1 MIACRKSFT
10 DTLLELA
17 RQDKDIVAVTTDAR
31 GSVTLGD
38 FAKELPAQFVECGI
52 AEQDAVGISA
62 GLAHSGKKVFV
73 CGPACFYVARS
84 LEQVK
89 VDLAYS
95 QNNVKI
101 LGVSGGVAYGALGA
115 THHSLHDIAVLR
127 TFPGMNIVLPCDAR
141 QTRKL
146 VKLLVDYPE
155 PVYVRVGRAAV
166 PDVYE
171 NDDFEFVLGK
181 ANTLLDGTDLTF
193 QPEHQRSRVI
203 GRLFQDP
210 MRGTAPHMTI
220 EENLALAYLRASHGS
235 PFRRIT
241 PKDRELF
248 RSQLAQL
255 DMGLEERMRQPVGLL
270 SGGQRQALT
279 LLMATMVPPKL
290 LLLDEHTA
298 ALDPATADKVL
309 ELTRRIVAEHRITC
323 LMVTHNMAQA
333 LSLGSRTLMMAEGSI
348 VLDVSGT
355 EREGLTVNDL
365 LERFRSG
372 AGHALD
378 NDRIL
383 LA

>member
-101 LGVSGGVAYGALGA
+101 LGVSCGVAYGALGA

-171 NDDFEFVLGK
+171 NDDFDFILGK
-181 ANTLLDGTDLTF
+181 ANMLLNGTDLTIIAAGETVYHAY
-193 QPEHQRSRVI
+193 QAGLMLQEKGIKARV
-203 GRLFQDP
+203 
-210 MRGTAPHMTI
+210 
-220 EENLALAYLRASHGS
+220 
-235 PFRRIT
+235 
-241 PKDRELF
+241 
-248 RSQLAQL
+248 L
-255 DMGLEERMRQPVGLL
+255 DMSSIKPVDAEAIRKAAEETGRIITVEEHSQFGGLGAIVVETLSENPIPVRIIGIPDENVVHGNSHEIFAHYGLDKE
-270 SGGQRQALT
+270 GICKTALEF
-279 LLMATMVPPKL
+279 VK
-290 LLLDEHTA
+290 
-298 ALDPATADKVL
+298 K
-309 ELTRRIVAEHRITC
+309 
-323 LMVTHNMAQA
+323 
-333 LSLGSRTLMMAEGSI
+333 
-348 VLDVSGT
+348 
-355 EREGLTVNDL
+355 
-365 LERFRSG
+365 
-372 AGHALD
+372 
-378 NDRIL
+378 
-383 LA
+383 